1 MEKIKNHENELTFA
15 ELEKF
20 VNADWGYGGT
30 LLYRAVDLDDIMLA
44 KQCIQ
49 LNAEVNRIDSDAC
62 SALFYCKSLEM
73 AKFLVDN
80 GIDVNILN
88 QDGETAVVHL
98 YYMGKNSDII
108 NYLAGITNL
117 DLESGKNDS
126 STLLDKMITK
136 QEENLSLYKI
146 VIPRTKNIN
155 RIDDDSRSYLMNAVQ
170 HKKNLKVIKML
181 IESGIDL
188 YIRDEDEKNFYDLA
202 FKYVKKEIRKNY
214 PEFMKRKDM
223 TDQQRHRFD
232 KLKNLNS
239 ISN

>member
-1 MEKIKNHENELTFA
+1 
-15 ELEKF
+15 
-20 VNADWGYGGT
+20 
-30 LLYRAVDLDDIMLA
+30 
-44 KQCIQ
+44 
-49 LNAEVNRIDSDAC
+49 
-62 SALFYCKSLEM
+62 
-73 AKFLVDN
+73 
-80 GIDVNILN
+80 
-88 QDGETAVVHL
+88 
-98 YYMGKNSDII
+98 
-108 NYLAGITNL
+108 
-117 DLESGKNDS
+117 
-126 STLLDKMITK
+126 MITK